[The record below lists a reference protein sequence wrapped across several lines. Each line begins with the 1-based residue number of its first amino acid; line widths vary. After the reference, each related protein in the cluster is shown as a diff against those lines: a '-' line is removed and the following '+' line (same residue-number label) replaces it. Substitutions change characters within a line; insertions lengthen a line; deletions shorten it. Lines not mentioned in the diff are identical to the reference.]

1 MGAKRPGGK
10 RPGGKR
16 LGGET
21 TRGGNGLGAKRP
33 GFARIRSYNYR
44 EKTHILACVH
54 HEGLKVIPVTHI
66 YRSLVIRCLVVKIE
80 HLQVTV
86 DVVTLKMPCKPQR

>member
-1 MGAKRPGGK
+1 MPR
-10 RPGGKR
+10 
-16 LGGET
+16 
-21 TRGGNGLGAKRP
+21 
-33 GFARIRSYNYR
+33 ARIRSYNYR

-54 HEGLKVIPVTHI
+54 VIPVTYI

-86 DVVTLKMPCKPQR
+86 DGVTLKKKAMQSTALNNLKKCKRAFFPSGGFSRETQN